1 MRGIVS
7 NVGNDVNARA
17 VVNARARECAICH
30 MRFSCNL
37 KRHYVMLKDIL
48 FMKLILYESN
58 AAGAIKKGCSDFLT
72 QLKEIGLTLHTASRH
87 CM

>member
-1 MRGIVS
+1 MVVAVSSERNKKVSTFSGGCIVS

-37 KRHYVMLKDIL
+37 KCQYVMLKDIL
-48 FMKLILYESN
+48 L
-58 AAGAIKKGCSDFLT
+58 
-72 QLKEIGLTLHTASRH
+72 
-87 CM
+87 